1 MQKGL
6 LIIISGPSGVGKS
19 TICKQLLATRNHMNL
34 SLSTTTRPPRVGEVE
49 GEDYTFI
56 DVNSFKKMIEKN
68 IFLEWAFVHN
78 HYYGTRRDLVQ
89 AALNQGKDLI
99 LDIDVQ
105 GAAQLRLKE
114 PAALSIFIA
123 PPSMESLKQRITSRG
138 TEEAG
143 LIKERLLAARL
154 EMEAY
159 NMYDYLVVNSVID
172 DAVSLICAIIDAE
185 KSRVDRG
192 AHPPG
197 WEVTS
202 Q

>member
-1 MQKGL
+1 
-6 LIIISGPSGVGKS
+6 
-19 TICKQLLATRNHMNL
+19 MNL